1 MAFLV
6 DKTLEIAY
14 DFAREKFGELINKIQ
29 SGKPLTSEEAN
40 FLLLFMVLNEVRLR
54 YDELAKQIQ
63 LNREMIK
70 ETEGRLDKKI
80 DSCEKRL
87 RDDIKATEE
96 RLDKKIELVRDE
108 LNKRI
113 DDLRLDL
120 TKRIDDTNKRLDSLE
135 HRVYELEKDVEELK
149 VAVARLDNKVD
160 LLVDDMKELKKM
172 MGQMLLYMAGIK
184 VEKEK

>member
-14 DFAREKFGELINKIQ
+14 DFAKEKFGELINKIQ

-54 YDELAKQIQ
+54 YDELSRQIQ

-80 DSCEKRL
+80 DNCEKRL
-87 RDDIKATEE
+87 REEIKATEE
-96 RLDKKIELVRDE
+96 RLNKKIELVRDE

-113 DDLRLDL
+113 DDLREDF
-120 TKRIDDTNKRLDSLE
+120 NKRFESLE

-149 VAVARLDNKVD
+149 VAVARLDHKVD
-160 LLVDDMKELKKM
+160 LLSEDVREIKSM
-172 MGQMLLYMAGIK
+172 MNLLLMHLAGIK

>member
-54 YDELAKQIQ
+54 YDELSRQIQ

-70 ETEGRLDKKI
+70 ETE
-80 DSCEKRL
+80 ERL
-87 RDDIKATEE
+87 RNDIKATEE

-108 LNKRI
+108 LN
-113 DDLRLDL
+113 
-120 TKRIDDTNKRLDSLE
+120 KRIDDTNKRLDSLE